1 MADWASIMAH
11 VDNLNTVVGELPAA
25 IEMVRQEIQTLK
37 DQVAAGGNVTQEQ
50 LDALDGQLSGMETNV
65 TAARDNLHTL

>member
-25 IEMVRQEIQTLK
+25 IETVRQEIQALK
-37 DQVAAGGNVTQEQ
+37 DQIAAGSNVTQEQ
-50 LDALDGQLSGMETNV
+50 LDALDGQLVTMGTNV
-65 TAARDNLHTL
+65 TTARDNLHTL